1 MGKSGYI
8 LSKLFKT
15 NYKELI
21 RIINKVHNET
31 KEKKMNILKDMIS
44 CGMKY
49 QSSSHDYQL
58 FEMYKLNDKQRQ
70 TIVTSGKNK
79 EMIEKYNNP
88 EFLDHFKNKIN
99 FNKKYHKYLLRDWME
114 ITGTDSN
121 YQDFLEF
128 IKKHPKIIAKPS
140 TTNSPKEN
148 ELITIKNKNIKEIYN
163 ELVTSGQNLIEEPA
177 TQYES
182 FSNLHPFSIN
192 TIKIITLKG
201 EIVACYLRIGN
212 NKSIVDNFDKGGLV
226 APINIETGIIDYLAV
241 DQEGNTYERHPL
253 TDESIL
259 WFRVPKWP
267 RIKRFITQVAQEIPE
282 VGYVGWDVCLGEKDP
297 FIIEGNYNPGH
308 DFYQLPAH
316 RTNGIGLMPI
326 FEKIIKEKGEK

>member
-1 MGKSGYI
+1 MGKTRYI
-8 LSKLFKT
+8 LNNLFKI
-15 NYKELI
+15 NYKELLST
-21 RIINKVHNET
+21 INKVNQET
-31 KEKKMNILKDMIS
+31 KEKKFNILKDIIS

-49 QSSSHDYQL
+49 QSTINDYQL

-79 EMIEKYNNP
+79 EMFEKYNNP
-88 EFLDHFKNKIN
+88 DYIDYFKNKLK
-99 FNKKYHKYLLRDWME
+99 FNKKYNKYLLRDWME
-114 ITGTDSN
+114 ITGTEDN
-121 YQDFLEF
+121 YKDFLEF
-128 IKKHPKIIAKPS
+128 TNKHSEIFVKPTS
-140 TTNSPKEN
+140 EKCT
-148 ELITIKNKNIKEIYN
+148 KEIEILKVNKKNSKEMYD
-163 ELVTSGQNLIEEPA
+163 ELLTSDRRLIEEKI

-182 FSNLHPFSIN
+182 FSNLHPYSVN

-212 NKSIVDNFDKGGLV
+212 NKNIVDNFDKGGLV

-241 DQEGNTYERHPL
+241 DKDGNTYERHPL

-259 WFRVPKWP
+259 WFSIPKWP
-267 RIKRFITQVAQEIPE
+267 RIKRFITQVAKEIPE

-297 FIIEGNYNPGH
+297 IIIEGNYNPGH
-308 DFYQLPAH
+308 DFYQLPEH

-326 FEKIIKEKGEK
+326 FEKIIKEKEEK